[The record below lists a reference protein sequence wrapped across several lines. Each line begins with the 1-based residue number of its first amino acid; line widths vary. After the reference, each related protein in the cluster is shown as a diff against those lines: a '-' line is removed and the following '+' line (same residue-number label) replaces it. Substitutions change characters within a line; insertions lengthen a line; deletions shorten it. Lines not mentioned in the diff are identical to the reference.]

1 MLLCIDCFGD
11 TVGTGSQMLLSLSDR
26 FHEAESS
33 VKWCSEILFQSCTAR
48 YSMNDQCYT
57 VVNLAHRLTF
67 RGCFAYKRAQVLEH
81 SADHFYCLTSTSTM
95 LKITSTSG
103 KPTILNLNNQKVLS
117 AVLLILVLLAT
128 ECSSSA
134 LLDMYERLQ
143 RKAMAS
149 NIVLKDQPIALN
161 VPEKPVITE
170 ASKPLEPHLKK
181 LRKGYKL
188 PIHGLDVV
196 TPPTVTV
203 QHKPGQTSLK
213 SAAHIL
219 NRVNSVLL
227 RI

>member
-95 LKITSTSG
+95 LKITST
-103 KPTILNLNNQKVLS
+103 S